1 MSELL
6 ASNITYDSGYAEQK
20 TVPRDW
26 FDQIGLLFSSKVRG
40 VLLSKKNINFFIKNV
55 NKYNTEVTNLS
66 DEKLVSKFLSKR
78 KKILV
83 EGFNSESVSFCFAII
98 REMSNRLLGLRH
110 YDVQLIG
117 GWVLL
122 NGKVAEMET
131 GEGKTLTATLP
142 ACVMALLGIPVHVI
156 TVNDYLAQ
164 RDAEQMNVLFS
175 AFGFSTGLIQEGM
188 SVEERKKEYACDIT
202 YCTNK
207 ELIFDYLKDRITIGN
222 HSGYIKLKVGNIFSD
237 NTRVD
242 NLLLRGLCFAIVDE
256 ADSVLVD
263 EARVPAIISRSIEGN
278 AEEESI
284 KQAYDLAMQLDS
296 DNDYSVIAKSHKV
309 EINETGIEHINI
321 LTDSLGGIWKR
332 KKWREEMIRQ
342 ALTAQHTYF
351 IDKHY
356 IVKDEKVQ
364 IIDEYTGRAMPDRS
378 WESGLH
384 QMVELKESVPITSQ
398 KEPLAKMSYQRFYRR
413 YLRLSGMTGTA
424 KEISNELTRT
434 YSLDVIKVP
443 TNKTV
448 QRKHLPIQVFVTED
462 EKFNFII
469 DKVVELNKNGSAIL
483 IGTRTV
489 ETSETISKLL
499 DDKKLLHNVLN
510 ARHDEEEADIIMAA
524 GVSRQI
530 TVATNMAGRGTDIK
544 VDDDVL
550 DVGGLF
556 VITTERNESA
566 RIDRQLYGRCAR
578 QGDPGH
584 CIDVI
589 SLEDDIVKIHIPKT
603 ILEFTAR
610 LVSNK
615 NRFGIWLSKILF
627 SYSQWKTEWLY
638 SKIRMDLLKKDQ
650 KLSDFLAF
658 AGYKE

>member
-6 ASNITYDSGYAEQK
+6 SSNVTYDGGYAEQK
-20 TVPRDW
+20 TAPRDW
-26 FDQIGLLFSSKVRG
+26 FDQIGQLLISKIKKLFFSNKETTGFVDC
-40 VLLSKKNINFFIKNV
+40 V
-55 NKYNTEVTNLS
+55 NTYETEVSDLS
-66 DEKLVSKFLSKR
+66 DKQLVKNFLIKR
-78 KKILV
+78 KVIFA
-83 EGFNSESVSFCFAII
+83 EGFNEKNLAECFAII
-98 REMSNRLLGLRH
+98 REMSKRILGLRH

-122 NGKVAEMET
+122 NGKIAEMET

-156 TVNDYLAQ
+156 TVNDYLAK
-164 RDAEQMNVLFS
+164 RDAEQMGLLFN
-175 AFGFSTGLIQEGM
+175 AFGFSTGLIQQGM
-188 SVEERKKEYACDIT
+188 SVEDRKKEYACDIT

-222 HSGYIKLKVGNIFSD
+222 QSGYIKLKVENIFSE
-237 NTRVD
+237 NARVD

-263 EARVPAIISRSIEGN
+263 EARVPAIISRSTEGN
-278 AEEESI
+278 AEEDSI
-284 KQAYDLAMQLDS
+284 KQAYDIAMQLDFEK
-296 DNDYSVIAKSHKV
+296 DYQVINNSHIV
-309 EINETGIEHINI
+309 EISEEGIEHINT
-321 LTDSLGGIWKR
+321 LTDSLSGIWKR
-332 KKWREEMIRQ
+332 KKWREEMVRQ
-342 ALTAQHTYF
+342 ALTAQYTYF
-351 IDKHY
+351 VDKHY

-424 KEISNELTRT
+424 KEISNELTRI
-434 YSLDVIKVP
+434 YSLDAVRIP
-443 TNKTV
+443 TNKKV
-448 QRKHLPIQVFVTED
+448 QRNFLPVEVFATLD
-462 EKFNFII
+462 EKIKFIVN
-469 DKVVELNKNGSAIL
+469 KVEELNKNGSPIL

-489 ETSETISKLL
+489 EASEKISEKLNEI
-499 DDKKLLHNVLN
+499 KLAHNVLN
-510 ARHDEEEADIIMAA
+510 ARHDEEEAEIIMAA
-524 GVSRQI
+524 GLPGQI

-544 VDDDVL
+544 IDKEVL
-550 DVGGLF
+550 ETGGLY
-556 VITTERNESA
+556 VIATERNESA

-578 QGDPGH
+578 QGDPGN
-584 CIDVI
+584 CLDVI
-589 SLEDDIVKIHIPKT
+589 SLEDEIIKIHIPNI
-603 ILEFTAR
+603 ILEFTIR
-610 LVSNK
+610 LVNNK
-615 NRFGIWLSKILF
+615 NIFGVWLSKVLF
-627 SYSQWKTEWLY
+627 NYSQWKTELLY
-638 SKIRMDLLKKDQ
+638 SKIRMNLLKKDQ